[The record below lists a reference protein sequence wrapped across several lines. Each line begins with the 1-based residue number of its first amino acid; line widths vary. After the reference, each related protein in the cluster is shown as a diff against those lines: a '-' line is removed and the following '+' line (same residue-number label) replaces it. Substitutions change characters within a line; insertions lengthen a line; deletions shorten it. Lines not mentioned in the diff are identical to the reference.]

1 MILSSAAVI
10 QSGRKAN
17 KSLLLIGFQL
27 SSNQFVLQNAGRIF
41 NYCILPDTREMEGF
55 FISIVAFML
64 KSFAATLQRKEEQ

>member
-1 MILSSAAVI
+1 MLSSSAVI

-27 SSNQFVLQNAGRIF
+27 SSNQFVLQNAGHMF

-55 FISIVAFML
+55 LLVSCHL
-64 KSFAATLQRKEEQ
+64 C